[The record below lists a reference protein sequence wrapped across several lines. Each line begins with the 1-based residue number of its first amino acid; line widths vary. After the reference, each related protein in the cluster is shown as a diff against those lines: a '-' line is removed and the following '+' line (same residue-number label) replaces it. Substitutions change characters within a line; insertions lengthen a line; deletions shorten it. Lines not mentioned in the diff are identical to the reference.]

1 MPKPEPSEYVTRDE
15 AAELLEVGPETVAR
29 WTRDGRLVAASLQ
42 KSGPKGGRPRVLYKR
57 IHIMEMAALIAEQ
70 PDLAKMHALGLRN
83 AASVST
89 LERRIDEIYDAMG
102 LGVSSLQTDE
112 SSVRALLHETNY
124 APDRTMLRTVTWVR
138 MWGSRFFG
146 MNTFYFELAIHV
158 LQKPDVWQYY
168 IAFGD
173 LIEYRMQDLLW
184 DVVQNDPELT
194 RAYRYFAAAKRHL
207 FYQGFMHCVQHH
219 GMQAAVAKLG
229 RPPDAISEVCA
240 MLPN

>member
-29 WTRDGRLVAASLQ
+29 WTKDGRLVAASLQ

-83 AASVST
+83 AASVTT

-102 LGVSSLQTDE
+102 LGISSLQTDE
-112 SSVRALLHETNY
+112 SSVRALFHETNY
-124 APDRTMLRTVTWVR
+124 APDRTMLRAVAWVR

-146 MNTFYFELAIHV
+146 MNTFYFELAVQV
-158 LQKPDVWQYY
+158 LQKPDAWQCY

-173 LIEYRMQDLLW
+173 LIEYRASDLLGNTI
-184 DVVQNDPELT
+184 QNDPELV
-194 RAYRYFAAAKRHL
+194 RAYHYLGAAKRHL
-207 FYQGFMHCVQHH
+207 FYQGFTYCVQHH

-229 RPPDAISEVCA
+229 RAPNAISEVCA
-240 MLPN
+240 MLN

>member
-15 AAELLEVGPETVAR
+15 AAELLEVDLRTVVR
-29 WTRDGRLVAASLQ
+29 WTKSGRLVAASLQ
-42 KSGPKGGRPRVLYKR
+42 KSGPKGGRPSVLYKR
-57 IHIMEMAALIAEQ
+57 AHIVEMAALLADQ

-89 LERRIDEIYDAMG
+89 LERRTDEIYDAMG
-102 LGVSSLQTDE
+102 LGVAALRTDE
-112 SSVRALLHETNY
+112 SSMHALFNETNY

-138 MWGSRFFG
+138 MWGSHFFG
-146 MNTFYFELAIHV
+146 MNTFYFELASQV

-173 LIEYRMQDLLW
+173 LIEYRAQDLLQ
-184 DVVQNDPELT
+184 VVIQNDAELV
-194 RAYRYFAAAKRHL
+194 RAYRYLAAAKRHL
-207 FYQGFMHCVQHH
+207 FYQGFMYCVQHH

-229 RPPDAISEVCA
+229 RPPNAITEVTA
-240 MLPN
+240 LLN